1 MKKLG
6 FILISILVLCTSFVF
21 AESGDDIGSLQDIV
35 SVPTEDV
42 NADNNIMKLES
53 NVLATGTANDL
64 IMLLGETV
72 ESKAFGKYAFILGNT
87 VAISEDIE
95 KDAFVLGNSVV
106 ISGDIG
112 RDLYVMGNEVTISG
126 NVNRN
131 IYVCATEF
139 KILGNVVID
148 GDVHATTVG
157 SIEIAENVTVG
168 GVVSCLDTA
177 VVSIPESIKTRITP
191 SEIDEEFNQPT
202 IFEDISSMFFWIC
215 ANVLFFS
222 LALLLCP
229 AMFEKINR
237 VYENKK
243 EKVYLTS
250 LGWGAVMLFA
260 VPFLAILLMITIIGT
275 LPGFVA
281 LIIYAILMM
290 MSTITVGYLL
300 GNTIFSKT
308 KVNKWIRGLTG
319 IAILEVVS
327 IVPYIGG
334 IVNFAK
340 ILIGLGIVVE
350 LFKKLDKKQE
360 IAPKED
366 VI

>member
-1 MKKLG
+1 MKKFS

-21 AESGDDIGSLQDIV
+21 AESGEVL
-35 SVPTEDV
+35 V
-42 NADNNIMKLES
+42 NTVVMTSNEIANGNIMKLGS

-95 KDAFVLGNSVV
+95 KDAFVLGNSVT
-106 ISGDIG
+106 ISGDVG
-112 RDLYVMGNEVTISG
+112 RDLYVMGNSVVISG
-126 NVNRN
+126 NIGGS
-131 IYVCATEF
+131 IYACATEF
-139 KILGNVVID
+139 EILGDVVVA
-148 GDVHATTVG
+148 GDVNATTVG
-157 SIEIAENVTVG
+157 SIEIAETVTVG
-168 GVVSCLDTA
+168 GTVSYLDTA
-177 VVSIPESIKTRITP
+177 VVSIPENIKTRITP
-191 SEIDEEFNQPT
+191 SEIDEEFNEPT

-229 AMFEKINR
+229 AMFEKISK

-243 EKVYLTS
+243 GKVYLTS
-250 LGWGAVMLFA
+250 LGWGAVLIFT
-260 VPFLAILLMITIIGT
+260 VPFLAILLMITIIGA
-275 LPGFVA
+275 LPGIVS
-281 LIIYAILMM
+281 LIIYLLLMM
-290 MSTITVGYLL
+290 ISTITIGYLL
-300 GNTIFSKT
+300 GNTIFNSA
-308 KVNKWIRGLTG
+308 KVNKWVRGLTG

-334 IVNFAK
+334 IVSFAK
-340 ILIGLGIVVE
+340 ILIGLGIVIE
-350 LFKKLDKKQE
+350 LFKKQDKKQE

-366 VI
+366 LV